1 MRNFTVT
8 GELDAATLDI
18 SGNADIAGDLTGLDN
33 VTSTNY
39 VVGGHTIDDIDIT
52 AEFVDADAHIM
63 SSKAIGARF
72 AVKNADTTG
81 TATNATNAVHVSL
94 ADNENTNENNAI
106 VFGEGATYT
115 GNVGLE
121 TDGDLHYNPS
131 TGTVTATIFKGNID
145 AVDGDFDGTME
156 ADAISIG
163 GTAITSTAAELNIL
177 DGVTST
183 AAELNVLDGITAV
196 VGELNLLDM
205 GSTANG
211 TAVASKALVLDSNKD
226 TSGIRNLTISG
237 ALDGATVDGGTYS

>member
-1 MRNFTVT
+1 
-8 GELDAATLDI
+8 
-18 SGNADIAGDLTGLDN
+18 
-33 VTSTNY
+33 
-39 VVGGHTIDDIDIT
+39 
-52 AEFVDADAHIM
+52 M